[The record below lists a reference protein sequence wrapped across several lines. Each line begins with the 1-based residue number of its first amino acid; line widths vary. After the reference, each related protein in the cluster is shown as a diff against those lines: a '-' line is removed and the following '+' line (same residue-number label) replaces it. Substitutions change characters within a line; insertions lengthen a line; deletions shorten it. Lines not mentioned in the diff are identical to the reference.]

1 MYRYIFFN
9 WIRASFILFHFL
21 IYIHISICTFFSNW
35 KESPRR
41 FSSLNLN
48 DLAET
53 IVMLTYCVWCWNFGV
68 PVAFPLSLSSMRL
81 NTTVLMVSWRFF
93 FVVVF
98 ERKQLGYSD
107 QRLKWRKIRFGC
119 ARPGATVLYEG
130 RGFVVAPLSA
140 SCWFIFLFVL
150 FVWFGFASP
159 PDWAG
164 TEEGFAI
171 ETGHRTRGFLIWFL
185 FLMAS
190 RPLEAA

>member
-93 FVVVF
+93 CCCFRKETVGIFGSATEVAEDSFRMCSARCNSFVRGTWF
-98 ERKQLGYSD
+98 RRCSSF
-107 QRLKWRKIRFGC
+107 RLLLI
-119 ARPGATVLYEG
+119 Y
-130 RGFVVAPLSA
+130 
-140 SCWFIFLFVL
+140 FLICLVCL
-150 FVWFGFASP
+150 VWFRFSSGL
-159 PDWAG
+159 G
-164 TEEGFAI
+164 R
-171 ETGHRTRGFLIWFL
+171 H
-185 FLMAS
+185 
-190 RPLEAA
+190 